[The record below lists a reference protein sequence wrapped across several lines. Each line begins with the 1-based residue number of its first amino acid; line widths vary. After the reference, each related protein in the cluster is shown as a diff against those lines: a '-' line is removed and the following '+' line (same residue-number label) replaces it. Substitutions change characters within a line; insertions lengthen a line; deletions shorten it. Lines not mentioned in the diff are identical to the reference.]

1 MIGIEAIGSYL
12 PEFIVDNV
20 SRAHSFQTDSDFI
33 IQKIGFEV
41 LRRKEETEET
51 SDLCVAAW
59 KDLCRQTHC
68 SSDEIECIIVCT
80 QNPDGFGLPHTS
92 AIVQNKIG
100 CPTHIAA
107 FDVSLGCSGYVYG
120 IAIIQAFMAANNMKK
135 GLLFTADPYS
145 KALNPEDRN
154 TELLFSDAATC
165 TLFSATPRY
174 AALKSCFSTDGAG
187 AEAIQR
193 KFPSGILE
201 MKGQDVFM
209 FAMKKVPAQIQQ
221 CLLLNETTK
230 NDIDIFLFH
239 QGSRYIVE
247 NLRNRLALPAEKAPF
262 LADKIGNTVSSS
274 IPLSLQATWGNQ
286 YNTILLSGFGVGLSW
301 ATTILQQQK

>member
-1 MIGIEAIGSYL
+1 MIGIEGIGSYL
-12 PEFIVDNV
+12 PDLIIDNV
-20 SRAHSFQTDSDFI
+20 SRAHAFQTDRDFI
-33 IQKIGFEV
+33 VHKIGFEV
-41 LRRKEETEET
+41 LRRKQGVEET

-59 KDLCRQTHC
+59 KDLCRQTLC
-68 SSDEIECIIVCT
+68 PTDEIECIIVCT
-80 QNPDGFGLPHTS
+80 QNPDGYGLPHTS

-100 CPTHIAA
+100 CPTHVAA

-120 IAIIQAFMAANNMKK
+120 VAIIQAFMTANNMKK

-165 TLFSATPRY
+165 TLFSISPRY
-174 AALKSCFSTDGAG
+174 IALKSCFSTDGAG

-193 KFPSGILE
+193 KFPSGTLE

-221 CLLLNETTK
+221 CLILNEIPK
-230 NDIDIFLFH
+230 DDIDIFLFH

-247 NLRNRLALPAEKAPF
+247 NLRNRLAVPAEKAPF
-262 LADKIGNTVSSS
+262 FAGKIGNTVSSS

-286 YNTILLSGFGVGLSW
+286 YNKILVSGFGVGLSW
-301 ATTILQQQK
+301 ATTIFQQQ